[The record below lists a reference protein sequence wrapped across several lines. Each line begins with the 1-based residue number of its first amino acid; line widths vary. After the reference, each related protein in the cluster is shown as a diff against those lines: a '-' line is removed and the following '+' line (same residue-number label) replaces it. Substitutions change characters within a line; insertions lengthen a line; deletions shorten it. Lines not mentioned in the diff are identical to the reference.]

1 MSQIRDVNPNAEIV
15 SKTQARAV
23 NVAAGVGLLNVLKS
37 NLGPRGTLK
46 LLVGGA
52 GQLKLTKDGLVL
64 LKEMQIQ
71 HPTAIL
77 IARTATAQ
85 DDITGDGT
93 TSTVLLCGELLRQ
106 ADRHISEGVHPRI
119 LVEGLEKAREAS
131 LKYLNEIKTSFPA
144 DDENERMIENR
155 DLLTSIALT
164 SLATKLDYDS
174 SLSLSE
180 SLVSAV
186 QCIYAGPDMPIDL
199 SRIEVMPM
207 SRSTNESRFVNGIV
221 LDHGARHPDMPDVLY
236 NCKVM
241 TLNTSLEYEKT
252 ETQSGFYYSSAEER
266 EKLVESERKWLDERC
281 KQIIDFKRSVCKD
294 GESFVII
301 NQKGVDPLSL
311 DIFAKEGILCLRRA
325 KRRNMERLTLACGG
339 SPIHSL
345 QDIEESQLGYAGK
358 VSQVTLGEDKF
369 TFVEDCKKAKSCTML
384 LQGPNEHS
392 LNQAK
397 DAIKDGLRALK
408 NGLEDNAVV
417 SGAGAFEVATAM
429 HLQKNILTT
438 VKGKQKLGIQAFI
451 DALLIIP
458 KTLAD
463 NSGFDVQ
470 DTLLKL
476 QDEHASS
483 NMLVG
488 LDVKTGEAILPSDE
502 GIWDNVRVK
511 RQSLYLSTVLAS
523 QLLLVDEVM
532 RAGKQMGKQPP
543 MDE

>member
-1 MSQIRDVNPNAEIV
+1 
-15 SKTQARAV
+15 
-23 NVAAGVGLLNVLKS
+23 
-37 NLGPRGTLK
+37 
-46 LLVGGA
+46 
-52 GQLKLTKDGLVL
+52 
-64 LKEMQIQ
+64 
-71 HPTAIL
+71 
-77 IARTATAQ
+77 
-85 DDITGDGT
+85 
-93 TSTVLLCGELLRQ
+93 
-106 ADRHISEGVHPRI
+106 
-119 LVEGLEKAREAS
+119 
-131 LKYLNEIKTSFPA
+131 
-144 DDENERMIENR
+144 
-155 DLLTSIALT
+155 
-164 SLATKLDYDS
+164 
-174 SLSLSE
+174 
-180 SLVSAV
+180 
-186 QCIYAGPDMPIDL
+186 
-199 SRIEVMPM
+199 M